1 MADTVK
7 ITKAM
12 VLTSLEGAFADRAA
26 EDVIGDVT
34 VADVRDYIKVTLE
47 QLAKKADKAKESA
60 AKKKAEG
67 DDLRAAVLEALTDE
81 FETREAIF
89 AKIDGED
96 LTIAKVG
103 ARLTQ
108 LVESGEA
115 IKDSIKPEGSKSKK
129 VVSTLA
135 PAADAE

>member
-12 VLTSLEGAFADRAA
+12 VLNSLKGAYADVAG
-26 EDVIGDVT
+26 DTVIGDVT
-34 VADVRDYIKVTLE
+34 VADVIDYIDTTLE
-47 QLAKKADKAKESA
+47 QLEKKAAKAKETA

-67 DDLRAAVLEALTDE
+67 DELKAAVLEALTDE

-89 AKIDGED
+89 NKIEGEEGD
-96 LTIAKVG
+96 NITVAKVG

-108 LVESGEA
+108 LVASGEA
-115 IKDSIKPEGSKSKK
+115 VKDEIKPEGSKSKK
-129 VVSTLA
+129 VVYKLA
-135 PAADAE
+135 